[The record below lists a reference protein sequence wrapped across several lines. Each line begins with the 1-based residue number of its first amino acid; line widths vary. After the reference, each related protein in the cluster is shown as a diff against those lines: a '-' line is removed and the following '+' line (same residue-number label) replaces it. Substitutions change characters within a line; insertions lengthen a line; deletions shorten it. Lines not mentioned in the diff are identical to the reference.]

1 MAVSEDQL
9 SLACENSKLVQQI
22 LAEQLLIL
30 LRGRSASVRV
40 DLCGTLKYSISQGF

>member
-30 LRGRSASVRV
+30 LQ
-40 DLCGTLKYSISQGF
+40 GTLSIGEGGPVWNP